1 LTIICETGVPEM
13 DVEWK
18 GVEKVVRNSRLYY
31 AIKLG
36 KIGSLKRWRSN

>member
-1 LTIICETGVPEM
+1 M

-18 GVEKVVRNSRLYY
+18 GVEKVVRKGWSQY

-36 KIGSLKRWRSN
+36 RIVSLKRCGSSR